1 MNSYKGTYHIEV
13 EANGVVVSGT
23 YSAECRN
30 ELNHIIYDR
39 LNDIMSYT
47 ERKVIV
53 DRIVIEKEKR

>member
-1 MNSYKGTYHIEV
+1 MNSYKGEYHIEV
-13 EANGVVVSGT
+13 EANGVITSGT
-23 YSAECRN
+23 YSAENRN

-47 ERKVIV
+47 QRHVIV